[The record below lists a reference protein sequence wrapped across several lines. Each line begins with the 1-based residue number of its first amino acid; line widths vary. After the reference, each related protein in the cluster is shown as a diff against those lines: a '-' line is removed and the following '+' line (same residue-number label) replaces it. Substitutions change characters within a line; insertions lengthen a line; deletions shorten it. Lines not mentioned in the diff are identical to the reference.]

1 MLLELLHCLTE
12 RDGGRTPHIPGWS
25 APDISRLT
33 GLHALQEVVVLL
45 LLAGLLRPVEE
56 VVVGEGDPTV
66 VPVVGFIV
74 HSCLVHQ
81 QDPGED
87 ETVGDDVVKL
97 RVVDEDPVAE
107 VGVEE
112 EQEVVGVDVRRK
124 KVRIGE
130 GVTEPGEHR
139 GHVAA
144 PQGGVHH
151 VLLDVEG
158 EGFLLHTP
166 HHLLPTTHLS
176 TEAADELPRR
186 QVARVLPAIAGP
198 VRTEGDGGGRNS
210 GLDR

>member
-1 MLLELLHCLTE
+1 MTE
-12 RDGGRTPHIPGWS
+12 T
-25 APDISRLT
+25 
-33 GLHALQEVVVLL
+33 EV
-45 LLAGLLRPVEE
+45 
-56 VVVGEGDPTV
+56 D
-66 VPVVGFIV
+66 
-74 HSCLVHQ
+74 
-81 QDPGED
+81 
-87 ETVGDDVVKL
+87 
-97 RVVDEDPVAE
+97 
-107 VGVEE
+107 
-112 EQEVVGVDVRRK
+112 
-124 KVRIGE
+124 
-130 GVTEPGEHR
+130 R

-166 HHLLPTTHLS
+166 HHVLPTTHLL